1 MTVSSD
7 DRHLDWLNLLE
18 YLEAGAPAIV
28 RIAGTPDVDMVIEP
42 ASQRIA
48 VRGPWLAAG
57 DAPDLAQYRH
67 LDTRVGT
74 DARGDWVE
82 FGVAGRGVL
91 REAYPM
97 LVAVADHVQL
107 RGEAMGAAIGQ
118 VLSSYREL
126 LSALGRLSEHQE
138 LGLYGELLVLDH
150 LIGSIGEQRAV
161 DSWRGPTREEHD
173 FGLSDVDLEVKT
185 TLSDDWSHRI
195 SSLTQLEPSPGR
207 NLWLVSVQLTTRGV
221 GGTTLPELIT
231 RVADRLSAPV
241 MQTRF
246 AERLAS
252 VGWDDAHSHLYNRQ
266 FVQRSPVRVFR
277 VTPGFPAI
285 TARRLGSAGFPIER
299 FSDISYI
306 LHTAGLPPDSP
317 PIEIEGLGTP

>member
-1 MTVSSD
+1 MTISSD
-7 DRHLDWLNLLE
+7 DRHLGWLNLLE

-28 RIAGTPDVDMVIEP
+28 RIVGTPDVDLVIEP
-42 ASQRIA
+42 ASQRVA
-48 VRGPWLAAG
+48 VRGPWLATG

-74 DARGDWVE
+74 DVRGDWVE
-82 FGVAGRGVL
+82 FGVSGHGVL

-107 RGEAMGAAIGQ
+107 RGEAMGTAIGR

-138 LGLYGELLVLDH
+138 LGLYGELLVLNH
-150 LIGSIGEQRAV
+150 LIGSIGEHRAV

-185 TLSDDWSHRI
+185 TLSDDRSHRI

-207 NLWLVSVQLTTRGV
+207 DLWLVSVQLTTRGM
-221 GGTTLPELIT
+221 GGTTLPELISW
-231 RVADRLSAPV
+231 VADRLPAPV
-241 MQTRF
+241 VQTRY
-246 AERLAS
+246 AERLAG
-252 VGWDDAHSHLYNRQ
+252 VGWDAAHSHLYSRQ
-266 FVQRSPVRVFR
+266 FVQRSPVCVFK
-277 VTPGFPAI
+277 VTPEFPAI

-299 FSDISYI
+299 FSDVSYI
-306 LHTAGLPPDSP
+306 LHTAGLSPDSP
-317 PIEIEGLGTP
+317 PTEIEALGTP